1 MGRGGITPDTFT
13 RGADTTA
20 GRFSITRFGGP
31 TTSRTS
37 TVSVLTTVTRI
48 AGNNPRRV
56 SITVYNRGV
65 NNVDV
70 DYVSSVTAGAGIP
83 LTGASG
89 VMQSTIEDDGEAVI
103 NELYGIATAAT
114 SSVFVVE
121 VMRV

>member
-13 RGADTTA
+13 RGVDTTA
-20 GRFSITRFGGP
+20 GRFSIIRFGGP

-103 NELYGIATAAT
+103 NELYGIATTAT
-114 SSVFVVE
+114 SSVFIVE

>member
-1 MGRGGITPDTFT
+1 MGRSGITPDTFT

>member
-1 MGRGGITPDTFT
+1 MGRSGITPDTFT

-56 SITVYNRGV
+56 SITIYNRGL
-65 NNVDV
+65 NNVDI
-70 DYVSSVTAGAGIP
+70 DYVSSVAVGAGIP
-83 LTGASG
+83 LSASSG
-89 VMQSTIEDDGEAVI
+89 VAVSTIEDDGEAVI
-103 NELYGIATAAT
+103 NEIYGIANGATA
-114 SSVFVVE
+114 SVFVVE

>member
-1 MGRGGITPDTFT
+1 MGAGGVRPGDFT
-13 RGADTTA
+13 RGTDTTA

-56 SITVYNRGV
+56 SITIYNRGV
-65 NNVDV
+65 NNVDI
-70 DYVSSVTAGAGIP
+70 DYVSSVTSGTGIP

-89 VMQSTIEDDGEAVI
+89 VAASTIEDDGEAVI
-103 NELYGIATAAT
+103 NEVYGIATTAT

-121 VMRV
+121 VLRV

>member
-1 MGRGGITPDTFT
+1 MGAGGVRPSDFT
-13 RGADTTA
+13 RGTDTTA
-20 GRFSITRFGGP
+20 GRFSINRFGGP

-56 SITVYNRGV
+56 SITIYNRGV
-65 NNVDV
+65 NNIDI
-70 DYVSSVTAGAGIP
+70 DYVSSVTSGTGIP

-89 VMQSTIEDDGEAVI
+89 VAASTIEDDGEAVI
-103 NELYGIATAAT
+103 NEVYGIATTAT

-121 VMRV
+121 VLRV

>member
-1 MGRGGITPDTFT
+1 MTRPGDYT
-13 RGADTTA
+13 RGADSVA
-20 GRFSITRFGGP
+20 SRFSIQRFGGP
-31 TTSRTS
+31 TTTRTS

-70 DYVSSVTAGAGIP
+70 DYVSSVSAGAGIP

-89 VMQSTIEDDGEAVI
+89 VAQSTIEDDGEAVI
-103 NELYGIATAAT
+103 QELYGIATTAT

>member
-1 MGRGGITPDTFT
+1 MGRLGITPDTFT

-31 TTSRTS
+31 TTIRTS

-56 SITVYNRGV
+56 SITIYNRGV

-70 DYVSSVTAGAGIP
+70 DYVASVTAGAGIP

-103 NELYGIATAAT
+103 QELYGIATTAT
-114 SSVFVVE
+114 TSVFVVE

>member
-1 MGRGGITPDTFT
+1 MGRLGVSPDTFT
-13 RGADTTA
+13 RGTDTTA

-56 SITVYNRGV
+56 SITIYNRGV
-65 NNVDV
+65 NNVDIDNV
-70 DYVSSVTAGAGIP
+70 ATVATGSGVP
-83 LTGASG
+83 LTAASG
-89 VMQSTIEDDGEAVI
+89 VAASTIEDDGEAVI
-103 NELYGIATAAT
+103 NEVYGIATTAAVP
-114 SSVFVVE
+114 VFVVE

>member
-1 MGRGGITPDTFT
+1 MGGAMTRPGDYV
-13 RGADTTA
+13 RGADSVA

-31 TTSRTS
+31 TRSQTS

-56 SITVYNRGV
+56 SITIYNRGV

-70 DYVSSVTAGAGIP
+70 DYVSSVTSGTGIP

-89 VMQSTIEDDGEAVI
+89 VAASTIEDDGEAVI
-103 NELYGIATAAT
+103 NEVYGIATTAT

-121 VMRV
+121 VIRV

>member
-1 MGRGGITPDTFT
+1 MGAGGVRPADFSRGT
-13 RGADTTA
+13 DTTA

-56 SITVYNRGV
+56 SITIYNRGL
-65 NNVDV
+65 NNVDI
-70 DYVSSVTAGAGIP
+70 DYVASVAVGAGIP
-83 LTGASG
+83 LSASSG
-89 VMQSTIEDDGEAVI
+89 VAVSTIEDDGEAVI
-103 NELYGIATAAT
+103 NEIYGIANGATA
-114 SSVFVVE
+114 SVFVVE

>member
-1 MGRGGITPDTFT
+1 MGRGGINPDTFT

-20 GRFSITRFGGP
+20 GRFSIIRFGGP

-56 SITVYNRGV
+56 SITIYNRGV
-65 NNVDV
+65 NNVDI
-70 DYVSSVTAGAGIP
+70 DYVSSVTAGTGIP

-89 VMQSTIEDDGEAVI
+89 VAASTIEDDGEAVI
-103 NELYGIATAAT
+103 NEVYGIATTAT

-121 VMRV
+121 VLRV

>member
-1 MGRGGITPDTFT
+1 MGAGGVRPGDFT
-13 RGADTTA
+13 RGTETTA
-20 GRFSITRFGGP
+20 GRFSITRFGGS

-103 NELYGIATAAT
+103 NELYGIATTAT

>member
-1 MGRGGITPDTFT
+1 MGAGGVRPSDFT
-13 RGADTTA
+13 RGGDTTA

-31 TTSRTS
+31 TRSQTS

-56 SITVYNRGV
+56 SITIYNRGV
-65 NNVDV
+65 NNVDI
-70 DYVSSVTAGAGIP
+70 DYVSSVTAGTGIP

-89 VMQSTIEDDGEAVI
+89 VAASTIEDDGEGVI
-103 NELYGIATAAT
+103 NEIYGIATTAT

-121 VMRV
+121 VIRV

>member
-13 RGADTTA
+13 RGGDTTA
-20 GRFSITRFGGP
+20 GRFAITRFGGP

-56 SITVYNRGV
+56 SITIYNRGV
-65 NNVDV
+65 NNVDI

-89 VMQSTIEDDGEAVI
+89 VAASTIEDDGEACL
-103 NELYGIATAAT
+103 LYTSDAAD
-114 SSVFVVE
+114 E
-121 VMRV
+121 

>member
-1 MGRGGITPDTFT
+1 MGAGGVRPADFT
-13 RGADTTA
+13 RGTDTTA
-20 GRFSITRFGGP
+20 GRFSIIRFGGP

-56 SITVYNRGV
+56 SITIYNRGV
-65 NNVDV
+65 NNVDI

-89 VMQSTIEDDGEAVI
+89 VAASTIEDDGEAVI
-103 NELYGIATAAT
+103 NEIYGIATTAT

-121 VMRV
+121 VIRV

>member
-1 MGRGGITPDTFT
+1 MGRGGIAPDTFT

-56 SITVYNRGV
+56 SITIYNRGV

-70 DYVSSVTAGAGIP
+70 DYVSSVTSGAGIP

-89 VMQSTIEDDGEAVI
+89 VASSTIEDDGEAVI
-103 NELYGIATAAT
+103 NEIYGIATTGT

-121 VMRV
+121 VLRV

>member
-1 MGRGGITPDTFT
+1 MGRLGITPDTFT

-70 DYVSSVTAGAGIP
+70 DYVSSVSAGAGIP

-89 VMQSTIEDDGEAVI
+89 VMQATIEDDGEAVI
-103 NELYGIATAAT
+103 NELYGIATTAT

>member
-1 MGRGGITPDTFT
+1 MTRPGDYT
-13 RGADTTA
+13 RGVDSVAS
-20 GRFSITRFGGP
+20 RFSIQRFGGP

-56 SITVYNRGV
+56 SITLYNRGTS
-65 NNVDV
+65 NVDL
-70 DYVSSVTAGAGIP
+70 DYQSSVVTGTGIP
-83 LTGASG
+83 LPGSSG
-89 VMQSTIEDDGEAVI
+89 IATSTIEDDGEVVI
-103 NELYGIATAAT
+103 EEIYGIANGAT

>member
-1 MGRGGITPDTFT
+1 MGRLGITPDTFT

-103 NELYGIATAAT
+103 NELYAIATTAT

>member
-31 TTSRTS
+31 TTSRPS

-56 SITVYNRGV
+56 SITIYNRGV
-65 NNVDV
+65 NNVDI
-70 DYVSSVTAGAGIP
+70 DYVSSVTSGAGIP

-89 VMQSTIEDDGEAVI
+89 VAAATIEDDGEAVI
-103 NELYGIATAAT
+103 NEIYGIATTAT

-121 VMRV
+121 VIRV